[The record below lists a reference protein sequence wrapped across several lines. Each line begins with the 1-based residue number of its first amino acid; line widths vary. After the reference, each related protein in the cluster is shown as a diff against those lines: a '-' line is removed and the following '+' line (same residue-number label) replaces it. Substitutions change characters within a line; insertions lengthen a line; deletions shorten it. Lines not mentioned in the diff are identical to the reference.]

1 MGLSVRLRLNLSS
14 LAAALLMALPGLAAA
29 QAMDEEA
36 LIETMRNSMAQR
48 GQTLSPEQELSMRL
62 KIRETKQ
69 RMQQLGQGRA
79 PVQGS
84 AFAPPAPLSAP
95 AQAATPQPARATAEL
110 AQQIAALPAPHTVQ
124 VEQRKDGF
132 VINGQLVV
140 DPEGKV
146 GRAAVDPLTGDFAY
160 LVQRMDGVQLLKR
173 GRGTAAPFTVGQ
185 VSSRPG
191 QWMLQTV
198 DGQTL
203 AGDGLVLSSQGALLL
218 RAASAFE
225 FRPGQALRTIAIPEG
240 WTPVPLQRGDVAS
253 TRTLLLEKDASTR
266 PSPDSLTGAVSGLF
280 SLAKRVVGAEE
291 ANDYALFHLDTG
303 MLSTL
308 AMAVDDKQV
317 TRYSDCRRQNA
328 VVNKCAKADSYESL
342 WNPDGSPNA
351 FHYFWQ
357 AQWFNTAGGPV
368 AVVRQ
373 ASTKEVR
380 LFDLA
385 GLHHPHAGG
394 RPRPAGQR
402 VGPARYAGGGHHHR
416 GAAGRGGAGRGDG
429 RRLRELSPAQGA
441 SMLPRKRRSSAAV
454 SSGNWSAKKWPP
466 GSVAVCTARQ
476 RVRHCAGMS
485 KSAFITPAS
494 P

>member
-62 KIRETKQ
+62 KIRETMQ

-84 AFAPPAPLSAP
+84 ALPLASPSPSLFSPPAPLAAP

-385 GLHHPHAGG
+385 SGKQVVAFR
-394 RPRPAGQR
+394 RPMGIAKHTAQLTAEGKLRVTAQLAFTTHTLEDARALLDSASDQRGAPVEGTIIAGQ
-402 VGPARYAGGGHHHR
+402 PE
-416 GAAGRGGAGRGDG
+416 GAA
-429 RRLRELSPAQGA
+429 PAAVTAGA
-441 SMLPRKRRSSAAV
+441 S
-454 SSGNWSAKKWPP
+454 
-466 GSVAVCTARQ
+466 GS
-476 RVRHCAGMS
+476 
-485 KSAFITPAS
+485 
-494 P
+494 